1 MTSAV
6 EVAAGRKAKTQAHQ
20 QLEGKPAKKAATAK
34 AVKTPGKPAKNAK
47 GPITRDNTDKLWLYI
62 WSVQCPEAEID
73 FVTDRFKKLTGRPL
87 RRLREDFCGAAAT
100 SAYFV
105 QQHKENVAI
114 GVDLHKPT
122 LSWGLKNLTKDFTPE
137 QREQLI
143 LLNKNVLDAGP
154 QAQGADAILAMNFSY
169 WIFQERETMLRYFR
183 SVKQSLKPDGVL
195 FMDIHGGYET
205 TKEQQEPRWIK
216 APDGRRFRYIWDQHK
231 FNPVTSQTQ
240 CYIHF
245 EFEKG
250 PAMHKAFNY
259 TWRVWTVREIR
270 ELLLEAGFKHAT
282 FYGENEDE
290 KGKGNGIYTAKTSY
304 DADASFI
311 AYLSA
316 HG

>member
-1 MTSAV
+1 MTVVDSSAARTTSKH
-6 EVAAGRKAKTQAHQ
+6 VAQMLESKPVAKRA
-20 QLEGKPAKKAATAK
+20 AK
-34 AVKTPGKPAKNAK
+34 ARTKTGKGTRAA
-47 GPITRDNTDKLWLYI
+47 GPITRDNTEKLWLYI

-105 QQHKENVAI
+105 QQHAENVAI

-122 LSWGLKNLTKDFTPE
+122 LTWGLKNLAKDFTNE
-137 QREQLI
+137 QRERLV
-143 LLNKNVLDAGP
+143 LLHKNVLDPGP
-154 QAQGADAILAMNFSY
+154 QARSVDAVLAMNFSY
-169 WIFQERETMLRYFR
+169 WIFQERETMLQYFR
-183 SVKQSLKPDGVL
+183 SVKKSLKSDGVF

-216 APDGRRFRYIWDQHK
+216 APDGRRFRYIWDQNK
-231 FNPVTSQTQ
+231 FNPVTSETQ
-240 CYIHF
+240 CFIHF

-250 PAMHKAFNY
+250 PALQKAFSY

-290 KGKGNGIYTAKTSY
+290 KGKGNGVYTPKTRY